1 MLIEERGGRLVRIVD
16 RTGHVWANLSWDG
29 DRLERLE
36 VPGACL
42 LGDVITDPLL
52 GPAHAIENT
61 TISAIDWLRPTEIP
75 TLAAPGAL
83 RPGVGGALL
92 NTLAILATHA
102 RVPALRYAGP
112 YSTPA
117 LWRSLGRSFRREG
130 TEAAFVEHT
139 VERMARLAR
148 DPIPIDFI
156 PAPHDR
162 IAIPHGHVE
171 LRAELERVTLD
182 GVVYEQDGSPAR
194 LVDDRDLRRCE
205 IWFGDVRWSHVATLD
220 PDGTLVSGPH
230 PIRACTSDVVG
241 KTFPPALVAAIAELV
256 AEAVPAPLG
265 NAARELILARSLRWE
280 DLGARA
286 ATIGDPLAVHAAMW
300 EQIGPLGLGRL
311 ALALAEALVP
321 IVTTRLAADVA
332 ALSAA
337 ARTDDT
343 VEP

>member
-1 MLIEERGGRLVRIVD
+1 MLIEERDGRIVRIVD
-16 RTGHVWANLSWDG
+16 RTGHVWANLTWDG
-29 DRLERLE
+29 DRLARLE

-42 LGDVITDPLL
+42 LGELITDPLL

-75 TLAAPGAL
+75 TLAAPGQL
-83 RPGVGGALL
+83 TPGAGGALL
-92 NTLAILATHA
+92 NTLAILAARA

-112 YSTPA
+112 YPTHA
-117 LWRSLGRSFRREG
+117 LWKSLARSFRSTG

-139 VERMARLAR
+139 VARMATLSRE
-148 DPIPIDFI
+148 PIPIDFI

-162 IAIPHGHVE
+162 VAIPHGHVE

-182 GVVYEQDGSPAR
+182 GVAYDVGGSPAR
-194 LVDDRDLRRCE
+194 LVENRCE
-205 IWFGDVRWSHVATLD
+205 IWFGDVRWSYVASLD
-220 PDGTLVSGPH
+220 PDGTLIDGPH
-230 PIRACTSDVVG
+230 PIRPCTSDVVG

-256 AEAVPAPLG
+256 ADAVPAPLG
-265 NAARELILARSLRWE
+265 AAARDLILARSVRWE

-286 ATIGDPLAVHAAMW
+286 ATVGDQLAVHAAMW

-321 IVTTRLAADVA
+321 IVTTRVAADVA
-332 ALSAA
+332 TLSAA
-337 ARTDDT
+337 ALTGVS
-343 VEP
+343 VER